1 MKTPIQRHLLGL
13 VSTVAFVALAA
24 GYCLGRAGGGG
35 GHASSSSHSYSSAHG
50 YSSFGHGYSSG
61 SSGGDGGV
69 VVLLALLGA
78 VGLVAYLMRQNQQ
91 YKAELAEKFR
101 AVKDLTTELSQAD
114 PLWNLRKMTN
124 RVNKVFFRVQQ
135 AWTERNQEL
144 ARDCMS
150 DRLYRR
156 HKAMTDQMLADKMR
170 NVLENIQLTEVLI
183 YSVADY
189 QDDSRD
195 TFAARLTGSM
205 LDYTVR
211 EAGGYPTAGNSL
223 VPESFC
229 EVWYFVRQDNQWV
242 LDAIAPLATAELIG
256 QGRSYSER
264 PS

>member
-1 MKTPIQRHLLGL
+1 MKTPIQRHLIGL

-50 YSSFGHGYSSG
+50 YSSG
-61 SSGGDGGV
+61 SSGGDGSFV
-69 VVLLALLGA
+69 PLLALLGA

-91 YKAELAEKFR
+91 HKVELAEKFR
-101 AVKDLTTELSQAD
+101 AVKDLTNELSQAD
-114 PLWNLRKMTN
+114 PLWNLRKMTS

-156 HKAMTDQMLADKMR
+156 HKALTDQMLADKTR

-183 YSVADY
+183 YSVANY
-189 QDDSRD
+189 QDDTRD

-242 LDAIAPLATAELIG
+242 LDAIAPLATAAIIRTG
-256 QGRSYSER
+256 SAYSEG
-264 PS
+264 

>member
-1 MKTPIQRHLLGL
+1 MKTRIQQHLVGIL
-13 VSTVAFVALAA
+13 STVAFVALAA

-35 GHASSSSHSYSSAHG
+35 GHASSSSHSYSSA
-50 YSSFGHGYSSG
+50 HGYSSG

-101 AVKDLTTELSQAD
+101 AVKDLTDELSQAD

-124 RVNKVFFRVQQ
+124 RVNKIFFRVQQ

-156 HKAMTDQMLADKMR
+156 HKAMTDQMLADKTR

-189 QDDSRD
+189 QDNTRD

-211 EAGGYPTAGNSL
+211 EAGGYPTAGSSL

-229 EVWYFVRQDNQWV
+229 EVWYFVRQENQWV
-242 LDAIAPLATAELIG
+242 LDAIAPLATAAIISKG
-256 QGRSYSER
+256 SAYSEG
-264 PS
+264 